1 MGKAIKAILKYLLE
15 CFLIIIYPKSD
26 KCSICGR
33 LEEEEVICNACKKK
47 LIKVTSP
54 EIREYRQNIYTI
66 YSCVYYTKEL
76 KTLIINFKEK
86 REFYT
91 GNFLISLLIEG
102 MNEWNLKGDVIT
114 YVPLSKDKEK
124 KRRFNQ
130 CLYLARG
137 LGRFYSIPIYSLLVK
152 KKNIGEQKKL
162 TKKERFKN
170 VENAFYTDRI
180 GDIQG
185 KKVILIDDIFTT
197 GATVISCAGELKKSG
212 AKEVKILTI
221 AKSKL

>member
-1 MGKAIKAILKYLLE
+1 MGEAIKAILKYLFE
-15 CFLIIIYPKSD
+15 CFLIIIYPKND

-33 LEEEEVICNACKKK
+33 LEEEEVICNVCKKK

-91 GNFLISLLIEG
+91 GDFLIGLLIEG
-102 MNEWNLKGDVIT
+102 MKEWNIKGDVIT

-130 CLYLARG
+130 CLYLAKG
-137 LGRFYSIPIYSLLVK
+137 LGKYYFIPTSPLLAK

-170 VENAFYTDRI
+170 VEDAFYTNNI
-180 GDIQG
+180 ENIKG
-185 KKVILIDDIFTT
+185 KKIILIDDIFTT
-197 GATVISCAGELKKSG
+197 GATVISCARELKKSG